1 MQLEKIDPIRP
12 CALTQDEQAR
22 MLAHQVRR
30 RAAPCCEEMDIGIFF
45 DGTNNNRD
53 RDFSRMA
60 HSNVARLFDV
70 FDTSA
75 GNSTRHKYYCAGV
88 GTPFYKETSDTGR
101 GYDSRAGLGAG
112 WGGEAR
118 INWALLQITN
128 AMHRRFFD
136 IDLSDA
142 LGTTDQASVKKMSTD
157 INMADRLLRSAGETE
172 VEQLRNA
179 GTLGTTGYIL
189 DTAAMAPNHAGR
201 KAVLKQRREY
211 LRSKL
216 VPVLATRK
224 PTLRKVRLS
233 VFGFSR
239 GAAAARVFCNW
250 LTDALDEDMTM
261 AGVPVEV
268 DFLGIFDTV
277 ASVGF
282 AQSFLLFEGHGGWAQ
297 EEYLRIPKYVRRTVH
312 LVSAH
317 EVRGSF
323 PLDKAEAENCLE
335 LVYPGVHSDLG
346 GGYVP
351 GEQGK
356 GCDENGKPEDSCKL
370 SQIPLARMYRE
381 AVAAGVPL
389 NMNAHN
395 IVPEFSDAFRISP
408 SLARAY
414 NDYVDVVNKAV
425 SIHGGGTTG
434 AAKAQYGMYLRWRK
448 LRLPG
453 TPEALE
459 NQPFFKRAEK
469 FSRQD
474 AEDLRS
480 ANRELHAEAAALP
493 AMERTSGLIDGW
505 MRRSGL
511 AWTPIAAGPVLMGQ
525 LYQQVAGEK
534 VKQWREVKSIW
545 NHKEPLD
552 SRVVRFFDDH
562 VHDSRAWFKPLG
574 ATSEEVWKLQQKER
588 MERLKKQHE
597 DFQQLMKDLSR
608 DPHGTVKRY
617 TPTHVGGGGE
627 VAPLPLT
634 GEQLAQL
641 EAYEKGQL
649 PTETKGREWSSI
661 WGYLRWRTHYQPEK
675 TLGEKVMAIWG
686 EVASLPERTMDK
698 AKEAVTD
705 LESAMKKKG
714 AELLG
719 NGIEEGTDYL
729 QRQASDAL
737 RRLLGNGIPTP

>member
-1 MQLEKIDPIRP
+1 MLLEKIDATNPLS
-12 CALTQDEQAR
+12 LTKDEQAR
-22 MLAHQVRR
+22 KLAKEMERC
-30 RAAPCCEEMDIGIFF
+30 ASPCGEEIQIGVFF
-45 DGTNNNRD
+45 DGTNNNKD
-53 RDFSRMA
+53 RDAPKNA
-60 HSNVARLFDV
+60 HSNVGRLFDV
-70 FDTSA
+70 FAIPVQDK
-75 GNSTRHKYYCAGV
+75 NRYKFYCAGV
-88 GTPFYKETSDTGR
+88 GTPFEKETSDTGR

-118 INWALLQITN
+118 INWALLQISN
-128 AMHRRFFD
+128 ALHTRFFGNR
-136 IDLSDA
+136 LSDA
-142 LGTTDQASVKKMSTD
+142 LGTTDRALVKMMSTD
-157 INMADRLLRSAGETE
+157 VNMADRLLQSAGQTE

-179 GTLGTTGYIL
+179 GTIGTSGYIL
-189 DTAAMAPNHAGR
+189 DTAAMAPNRTGR
-201 KAVLKQRREY
+201 RAVLKQRRDY

-216 VPVLATRK
+216 VPILATRK
-224 PTLRKVRLS
+224 PVLKRIRLS

-250 LTDALDEDMTM
+250 LTDALDHDMTI

-297 EEYLRIPKYVRRTVH
+297 ERYLRIPDHVRRTVH

-356 GCDENGKPEDSCKL
+356 SCNENGAPDDSCKL

-389 NMNAHN
+389 DINAES
-395 IVPEFSDAFRISP
+395 VAPRFRDAFRISP

-414 NDYVDVVNKAV
+414 NDYVDVANKVV
-425 SIHGGGTTG
+425 SLHGGGTTG

-480 ANRELHAEAAALP
+480 ANRELQAEAAALP
-493 AMERTSGLIDGW
+493 AMEKASGLIDGW

-511 AWTPIAAGPVLMGQ
+511 AWTPVAAGPVLMGQ

-597 DFQQLMKDLSR
+597 DFQQLDRDLSR
-608 DPHGTVKRY
+608 DPHGTAMRY
-617 TPTHVGGGGE
+617 MPIHKGGGGK
-627 VAPLPLT
+627 VLPLPLT

-686 EVASLPERTMDK
+686 EVASLPERTMEK
-698 AKEAVTD
+698 AKDAVTD
-705 LESAMKKKG
+705 LESAIKKTG
-714 AELLG
+714 ADLVG
-719 NGIEEGTDYL
+719 TGVEEGTDYL
-729 QRQASDAL
+729 QRQASEAL
-737 RRLLGNGIPTP
+737 RRLLGNGIPTL